1 MSKLEGI
8 AAELAAEMNGK
19 VEILQGIFTF
29 HFAYEGYSTTGNIN
43 NRAFNVELKYT
54 GEMTI
59 VCNCD
64 TSLHFDILPNTI
76 SQRLE
81 IFAEPKILSGN
92 GEFDK
97 TFLIRSA
104 AKRDMISWISQVGIM
119 ESIRMLAP
127 FEYLGFHGRVLE
139 YKTSINID
147 TISASQ
153 ILDKAKIILEIA
165 TSLETSFFKEDKI

>member
-8 AAELAAEMNGK
+8 AAELAVRMDSKVGK
-19 VEILQGIFTF
+19 LQGVATF
-29 HFAYEGYSTTGNIN
+29 HFAYEGYSTSGNID
-43 NRAFNVELKYT
+43 NRAFTIELKYT
-54 GEMTI
+54 GEMI
-59 VCNCD
+59 IACNCD
-64 TSLHFDILPNTI
+64 TSLHFDIFPNTI

-81 IFAEPKILSGN
+81 IFAEPKILTGN

-104 AKRDMISWISQVGIM
+104 AKRDMISWISQVGII

-153 ILDKAKIILEIA
+153 IWDKTKIIHRIA
-165 TSLETSFFKEDKI
+165 VSLDTNFYKEDKA